1 VLWQVFQYRKS
12 AFTSLAWS
20 PDGQRIAAGA
30 LDGCIWIFDAHSGK
44 QLGLLE
50 GHTAEVF
57 GVAFSPDGKLL
68 ASGSSDGTVRFWNA
82 DTGQTVHVCEGH
94 SGDVYSVAFSPDGK
108 LLASGADDQTVRLW
122 DVASRKC
129 VRVCEGHTKT
139 VRRVAF
145 SPDGEMVAS
154 ASWDHTVR
162 LWQTDNGKAIRVFQ
176 HPNLVYAVAFS
187 PDQRIAATECYDQE
201 LRLWDIASGNII
213 RSWQGTES
221 GDVWAVSFSRDGKWI
236 VTGCSDNTM
245 RLWNTASG
253 KSVRKPEAHGGA
265 VAAVVFSPDGRLLA
279 SACYDATIRLWDAN
293 WREIQACRGHSNP
306 FDALAFSPDKKVI
319 ASAPDGYLVLS
330 RATNVQKITV
340 CTVHDRVTA
349 AALSPDGKI
358 VASGSFEDRCVGLW
372 DAATGRQL
380 AELEGHSTSSIVS
393 VAFSSNG
400 KMLAS
405 GSDDK
410 TARLWDTQTGK
421 QLAAC
426 EGHSDSVSAV
436 AFRLDGKVL
445 ASGSADKTV
454 RLWEAP
460 SGKPLNELR
469 GHTDGVTRLRWT
481 ADGSFL
487 ISSTEQ
493 GETILWRCSDWSI
506 AAQWPSRTYR
516 HRCVD
521 IVESESAP
529 EIPSWMVA
537 FPLDIGQTAGFP
549 AAQIKFR
556 CARVLL
562 IGDGGVGKTSLA
574 YRLQYN
580 DHKDHDSTHGLQ
592 VWKLDAKTLFP
603 GAQIGSE
610 ERREVFLWDLGGQE
624 AYRILH
630 QLFFP
635 DTRLAVFVYVPR
647 GQRDVE
653 VLEDWNNCLE
663 AQLETGSRIPKLLV
677 RSKIDSETLPDPASL
692 KQLVEHC
699 GFSQPLRLSAKT
711 GAGVEEFRRALY
723 EKLDWISVTE
733 LAIFRQVRDE
743 VERAWQS
750 GKVTMAHQELEE
762 GARSSRDYTPERF
775 AEAVRLV
782 KEEGLAFDITLESAG
797 RLLVNPE
804 PLERYAGSIILEAMR
819 GKSAPVV
826 EYRWV
831 MTTGAFQRIDKR
843 LPREKELLILECA
856 VQLLVARRVCLLVD
870 RMLVFPQLFEE
881 RAMAPASTA
890 EAVRSEFAYDFTG
903 PIQHVYANI
912 AVSLA
917 LAGRFG
923 EPRYWADR
931 AEYRLASGEF
941 FGLAVHRGDRK
952 RFGKGEIEIYFSL
965 GSPEPLRQ
973 DFYAAVVSKL
983 SENKVRLDEKQKRK
997 CEPTGRIIPAEV
1009 FEAWREQGIS
1019 KGPCPLCHRHEIH
1032 LWSPLEVL
1040 DERRAKIQ
1048 RIESVSDTAAL
1059 RTLVE
1064 VRISSKEAKVRI
1076 SSKEVKAPSRPI
1088 RILHLTDLHC
1098 LPDEDAV
1105 TLAQPL
1111 LTDLK
1116 DKLRVS
1122 RVDFLVVSGD
1132 FSDKCNPEG
1141 FKTAKAFLRYLLD
1154 EHLIESP
1161 ERLILVPGN
1170 HDQLRDRGGFVESPT
1185 EDRAFSR
1192 KNDFGTY
1199 FVRGPNY
1206 AARFRHWFDLYK
1218 DLTKGDYP
1226 FSERDQAVSHTFP
1239 DQKIQFL
1246 ALNSAW
1252 ETDILQPRIG
1262 SLNAE
1267 AVARAIGKIDRECLT
1282 IAVWHHARSEWEDQT
1297 KTRLA
1302 YRLQED
1308 SVANLPNA
1316 GVRLVLHGHVHE
1328 RRSEVVN
1335 PYYSVKE
1342 RMHIMG
1348 GGAYGATKED
1358 RAPGTPRM
1366 YNLLELAEDHSWCKI
1381 TTRCRTEGHSHFDAY
1396 AVWPKAGKADEKT
1409 ATLKIELGAV
1419 RKGRSATSKVDL
1431 GSPQAR

>member
-1 VLWQVFQYRKS
+1 VLWQIFQYRES

-20 PDGQRIAAGA
+20 PDGRRIAAGA

-44 QLGLLE
+44 QVALLE
-50 GHTAEVF
+50 GHSAQVW
-57 GVAFSPDGKLL
+57 GVAFSPNAKLL
-68 ASGSSDGTVRFWNA
+68 ASASWDKTVRFWDG
-82 DTGQTVHVCEGH
+82 DTGQIVRVCEGH
-94 SGDVYSVAFSPDGK
+94 SGHVYSVAFSPDGK
-108 LLASGADDQTVRLW
+108 LLASAGKDAMVRFWDAASGKCARVCEGHASWVRPVAFSPNGEMLASGSRDQTVRLW
-122 DVASRKC
+122 LTLDGGTI
-129 VRVCEGHTKT
+129 RVLQHSHFVHALAFSADGRLAATGCNDRRHHLWDIATGNIIRTWEGHSDS
-139 VRRVAF
+139 VWAICF
-145 SPDGEMVAS
+145 SPGGETIVTGSLDGTM
-154 ASWDHTVR
+154 R
-162 LWQTDNGKAIRVFQ
+162 LWDAVSGKSVREPRAHNDAVA
-176 HPNLVYAVAFS
+176 AVAFS
-187 PDQRIAATECYDQE
+187 P
-201 LRLWDIASGNII
+201 N
-213 RSWQGTES
+213 
-221 GDVWAVSFSRDGKWI
+221 
-236 VTGCSDNTM
+236 
-245 RLWNTASG
+245 
-253 KSVRKPEAHGGA
+253 
-265 VAAVVFSPDGRLLA
+265 GRLLA
-279 SACYDATIRLWDAN
+279 SACFDATVRLWDAAS
-293 WREIQACRGHSNP
+293 WREVQVCRGHAKP
-306 FDALAFSPDKKVI
+306 FAALAFSPDRRVV
-319 ASAPDGYLVLS
+319 ASESNKDLVLS
-330 RATNVQKITV
+330 DAASGQEIRV
-340 CTVHDRVTA
+340 CKGHSGSVTTA
-349 AALSPDGKI
+349 AFSVDGK
-358 VASGSFEDRCVGLW
+358 VASGSSDETVRIW
-372 DAATGRQL
+372 DTATGQQL
-380 AELEGHSTSSIVS
+380 AEFEGHSSSISS
-393 VAFSSNG
+393 VAFSSDG

-405 GSDDK
+405 GSRDE
-410 TARLWDTQTGK
+410 TARLWNTQTGE
-421 QLAAC
+421 QLAVC

-436 AFRLDGKVL
+436 AFSPDGKVL

-460 SGKPLNELR
+460 SGKPLSELR
-469 GHTDGVTRLRWT
+469 GHTDGVTRLHW
-481 ADGSFL
+481 ANDGRFL
-487 ISSTEQ
+487 ISSTEI

-506 AAQWPSRTYR
+506 VAQWPSRTYR
-516 HRCVD
+516 HMCVD
-521 IVESESAP
+521 IVESNSAP
-529 EIPSWMVA
+529 EIPPWMVA
-537 FPLDIGQTAGFP
+537 YPLDLWQAPGLT
-549 AAQIKFR
+549 AAQVRFR

-580 DHKDHDSTHGLQ
+580 DHKEHDSTHGLQ

-603 GAQIGSE
+603 GAEIGSE

-677 RSKIDSETLPDPASL
+677 RSKIDSETLPDPHSL

-699 GFSQPLRLSAKT
+699 GLSQPFRLSAKT

-743 VERAWQS
+743 VERAWAS
-750 GKVTMAHQELEE
+750 GKVTAAYQELEE

-831 MTTGAFQRIDKR
+831 MTTGAFQRIPKR

-881 RAMAPASTA
+881 RGIAPASTA
-890 EAVRSEFAYDFTG
+890 EAVRTEFAYDFTG

-931 AEYRLASGEF
+931 AEYRLPSGEF

-952 RFGKGEIEIYFSL
+952 RFGKGEIEIYFSF

-983 SENKVRLDEKQKRK
+983 NEHKVQLSEKQKRT
-997 CEPTGRIIPAEV
+997 CETTGRIIPAEI
-1009 FEAWREQGIS
+1009 FDAWREQAIT
-1019 KGPCPLCHRHEIH
+1019 KGPCPLCNRHEIH
-1032 LWSPLEVL
+1032 LWSPLGVL
-1040 DERRAKIQ
+1040 DERRAGIQ
-1048 RIESVSDTAAL
+1048 RLETASDSAVL
-1059 RTLVE
+1059 RALVE
-1064 VRISSKEAKVRI
+1064 VRR
-1076 SSKEVKAPSRPI
+1076 SSKEVKAPSRPV

-1111 LTDLK
+1111 LTDLH
-1116 DKLRVS
+1116 DKLEIS

-1132 FSDKCNPEG
+1132 FSDKCNPGG
-1141 FKTAKAFLRYLLD
+1141 FKSAKAFLRYLLD
-1154 EHLIESP
+1154 KHLIESP

-1170 HDQLRDRGGFVESPT
+1170 HDQLRDRGGFVESDTP
-1185 EDRAFSR
+1185 DPAFHR
-1192 KNDFGTY
+1192 ETDFGTY
-1199 FVRGPNY
+1199 NVRGPKY
-1206 AARFRHWFDLYK
+1206 MERFRHWFDLYK

-1226 FSERDQAVSHTFP
+1226 FSERDQVIAHTFA

-1252 ETDILQPRIG
+1252 ETDILQPRVG
-1262 SLNAE
+1262 SLNDR
-1267 AVARAIGKIDRECLT
+1267 AVARAIGKIDSGCLT
-1282 IAVWHHARSEWEDQT
+1282 IAVWHHAPAEWEDET
-1297 KTRLA
+1297 KTKLA

-1308 SVANLPNA
+1308 SIANLANA
-1316 GVRLVLHGHVHE
+1316 GVRVVLHGHVHE

-1335 PYYSVKE
+1335 PYYSIRE
-1342 RMHIMG
+1342 RMHMMG
-1348 GGAYGATKED
+1348 GGAYGTKKED

-1366 YNLLELAEDHSWCKI
+1366 YNLIEIAEDHSWCTV
-1381 TTRCRTEGHSHFDAY
+1381 TTRCRAEGHSHFDAY
-1396 AVWPKAGKADEKT
+1396 AVWPKAGKRNEKT
-1409 ATLKIELGAV
+1409 ATLKIDLGAV
-1419 RKGRSATSKVDL
+1419 RKRRK
-1431 GSPQAR
+1431 ARTA